1 MPQYLPKS
9 NWNGLSIEV
18 IPVEKW
24 RQRFKFWPYFV
35 GQKVL
40 LELTITKNH
49 DYDNG
54 DMKFYVVEKMP
65 DAEKPLIIPP
75 AILPKESSGDA
86 LTLTLQESSR
96 ISGKGE
102 VKYWVSNHGY
112 NLDSGP
118 IFTAEVL
125 NLDSVI
131 IQILMTTVGP
141 VLGFL
146 AGLILGLVFGN

>member
-9 NWNGLSIEV
+9 NWNGLDIAV
-18 IPVEKW
+18 TPVEKW
-24 RQRFKFWPYFV
+24 RQRLRFWPYFV
-35 GQKVL
+35 GQQVI
-40 LELTITKNH
+40 LELTITKNPEF
-49 DYDNG
+49 DNG
-54 DMKFYVVEKMP
+54 DLKFYVVEKMP
-65 DAEKPLIIPP
+65 DADKPLIIPP
-75 AILPKESSGDA
+75 AILLKEGFGDEV
-86 LTLTLQESSR
+86 TLTVQDSSR

-131 IQILMTTVGP
+131 IQILLMTVGP
-141 VLGFL
+141 LLGFFAGLVLGL
-146 AGLILGLVFGN
+146 LSGN